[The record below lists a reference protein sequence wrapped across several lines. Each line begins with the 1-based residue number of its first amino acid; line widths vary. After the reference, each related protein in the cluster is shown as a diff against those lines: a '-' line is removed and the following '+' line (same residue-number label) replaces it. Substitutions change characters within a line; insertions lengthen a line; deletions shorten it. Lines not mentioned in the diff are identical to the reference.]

1 MVPSWPQDEQDGPSW
16 CQDGPKLTQDGSK
29 VAPSCHKLAPKWSQD
44 GPKMA
49 AEIIKNLRKINVFA
63 LGLHSGPKQG
73 QDVPRCPQD
82 GPRWPKVGPKLAQDG
97 SKLAPRWPQDGP
109 KMGSKTIK
117 NLRKINVLALGVQSG
132 PKQGKMPR
140 NSENERFRQEWER
153 FWSREKAPRRA
164 QDGPREPRG
173 GRENH

>member
-1 MVPSWPQDEQDGPSW
+1 MEGDGGKMAQDGR
-16 CQDGPKLTQDGSK
+16 KMTQDGR
-29 VAPSCHKLAPKWSQD
+29 
-44 GPKMA
+44 KM
-49 AEIIKNLRKINVFA
+49 
-63 LGLHSGPKQG
+63 
-73 QDVPRCPQD
+73 
-82 GPRWPKVGPKLAQDG
+82 AQDG

-132 PKQGKMPR
+132 PKQGKMPQ
-140 NSENERFRQEWER
+140 NSQNERFRQEWER